1 MDEVPARETT
11 RPCLIDMRGLGLWV
25 RLSPLI
31 EADAILT
38 IWRPPLG

>member
-1 MDEVPARETT
+1 MDEVPARDHQALPYRHE
-11 RPCLIDMRGLGLWV
+11 RIGSVV

-38 IWRPPLG
+38 I